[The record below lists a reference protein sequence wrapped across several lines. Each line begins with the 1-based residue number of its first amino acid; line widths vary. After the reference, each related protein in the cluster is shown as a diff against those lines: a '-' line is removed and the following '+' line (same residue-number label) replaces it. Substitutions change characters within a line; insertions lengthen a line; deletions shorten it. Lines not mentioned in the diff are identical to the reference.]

1 MFFIAP
7 SQYIQDGAP
16 FTVNGTSYPAGWL
29 NAASAEEKAAVGL
42 VEVTY
47 EGAREDDRFYWVT
60 ETRVGSVV
68 TYTNTPK
75 DLAALKT
82 QWKKA
87 TNAAANSNLWQ
98 SDWRVVK
105 AVETSTT
112 VSADWTTY
120 RAAVRT
126 AAATAVAAIDASADV
141 PALQAAVQVTWPND
155 PNFVAPTETDTQQQA

>member
-1 MFFIAP
+1 MFYHAAS

-29 NAASAEEKAAVGL
+29 NSTSAEEKAAVGL

-60 ETRVGSVV
+60 ENRNGAVIS
-68 TYTNTPK
+68 YTNTAK

-82 QWKKA
+82 QWKNA
-87 TNAAANSNLWQ
+87 TNAAAYSMLLQ
-98 SDWRVVK
+98 SDWMVVK
-105 AVETSTT
+105 ALETSTA
-112 VSADWTTY
+112 VAADWTTY

-155 PNFVAPTETDTQQQA
+155 PNYVAMA

>member
-47 EGAREDDRFYWVT
+47 AGAREDDRFYWVS
-60 ETRVGSVV
+60 ESRNGAVIS
-68 TYTNTPK
+68 YTNTPK

-82 QWKKA
+82 QWKA
-87 TNAAANSNLWQ
+87 QINQNAYALLLP
-98 SDWRVVK
+98 SDWMVVK
-105 AVETSTT
+105 AIETSTT
-112 VSADWTTY
+112 IPADWTAY

-141 PALQAAVQVTWPND
+141 PALQAAVQVAWPND
-155 PNFVAPTETDTQQQA
+155 PNFVALG